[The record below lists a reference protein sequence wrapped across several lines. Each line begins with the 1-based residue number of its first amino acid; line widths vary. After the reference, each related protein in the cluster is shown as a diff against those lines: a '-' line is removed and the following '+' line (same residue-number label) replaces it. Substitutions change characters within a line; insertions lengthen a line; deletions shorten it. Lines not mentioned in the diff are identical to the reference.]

1 MLEDGV
7 GLLGSGFGNKDDLLK
22 RSYLE
27 KEIVEFSY
35 RILGYGVYS
44 FYNFFRFVILEMEE
58 DEVNIVMFVR
68 RKLDLDIS
76 FYQNWKFFKFVFED
90 FFKRFYKFLLSVI
103 KNKIKY
109 FFKKYDNENIENQ
122 KMMGEKNLF
131 DNCD

>member
-1 MLEDGV
+1 
-7 GLLGSGFGNKDDLLK
+7 
-22 RSYLE
+22 
-27 KEIVEFSY
+27 
-35 RILGYGVYS
+35 
-44 FYNFFRFVILEMEE
+44 MEE

-76 FYQNWKFFKFVFED
+76 FYYNWKFFKFVFED

-109 FFKKYDNENIENQ
+109 FFKKYDNENVENQ

-131 DNCD
+131 DNCDEDLLKEIILFKLFKVLE